1 MTAVVNGLRPV
12 IPVNCPPGLARLM
25 RACWDTNPDLR
36 PSFPEVNLLLKDQY
50 LLSAIDEDDYSYSDP
65 PPAPP
70 PSSSSSPG
78 QRRSSRDDMLFAPG
92 SQRNMNYGTYHAPP
106 GDQDDVDGD
115 DGETDTLLHRDDVES
130 DGDAVTAAGGG
141 SVNPTRR

>member
-36 PSFPEVNLLLKDQY
+36 PSFPEINLLLKDAY
-50 LLSAIDEDDYSYSDP
+50 LLSVIDEDDYSYSDP
-65 PPAPP
+65 PPP

-92 SQRNMNYGTYHAPP
+92 SQRNMNYGTYYAPQP
-106 GDQDDVDGD
+106 PPNQDDEEEEETSEG
-115 DGETDTLLHRDDVES
+115 DGETDTLLGRDGEDDTVATV
-130 DGDAVTAAGGG
+130 DH
-141 SVNPTRR
+141 TRR